1 MDRRR
6 FLTRLSATGL
16 GALALSGCGPITVVE
31 DPRSPRNR
39 KVEGEVMGAVLYAR
53 RAGLLRHHLGPSLRP
68 WATNGTLVVARGPD
82 KGPHDLV
89 LDYAHFVDRALH
101 TYHSPPTEGRM
112 LRFKDPVIRVVGSE
126 AQFTF
131 TTMII
136 DPTYVLVMRESYELW
151 LSQRGWMVIRAR
163 RWPLE
168 ERKQGGKFR
177 FDASEWAQ
185 RDALAK
191 AANARGDHVQ
201 RVRDLLAGWRFKDAF
216 AAAKTATETEG
227 LSSAEAAKR
236 WALRGEVAVQLGLA
250 SEAVGAFKQALKL
263 DPKVQLPGVKAADDA
278 RVGLGL

>member
-39 KVEGEVMGAVLYAR
+39 KIEGEVMGVVLYAR

-68 WATNGTLVVARGPD
+68 WATNGTLVLARGAD
-82 KGPHDLV
+82 KGPHDLL
-89 LDYAHFVDRALH
+89 LDHDHFVERALH
-101 TYHSPPTEGRM
+101 TYHGAPTEGRM

-126 AQFTF
+126 AHFTF

-136 DPTYVLVMRESYELW
+136 DPTYLLVMRESYELW
-151 LSQRGWMVIRAR
+151 LSELGWMIISAR

-168 ERKQGGKFR
+168 ERKQGGTYR
-177 FDASEWAQ
+177 FNGSEWDQ

-201 RVRDLLAGWRFKDAF
+201 RVRHLLEGWRFKDAL
-216 AAAKTATETEG
+216 AAATIATETQG
-227 LSSAEAAKR
+227 LSPTEAAKR
-236 WALRGEVAVQLGLA
+236 WALRGEVAVQLGLS
-250 SEAVGAFKQALKL
+250 SEAIGAFKKALKL
-263 DPKVQLPGVKAADDA
+263 DPKAQLPAVKAADDA